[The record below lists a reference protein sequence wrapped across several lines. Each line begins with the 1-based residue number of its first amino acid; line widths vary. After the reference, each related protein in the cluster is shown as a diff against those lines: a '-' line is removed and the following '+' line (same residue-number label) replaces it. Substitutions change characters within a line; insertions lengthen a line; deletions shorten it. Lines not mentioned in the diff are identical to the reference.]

1 MRNKFLLF
9 SILPLFL
16 TTLLIS
22 CSGLEREKDT
32 LELDK
37 SSISINQ
44 EGGTDYVNLM
54 ANGPWKVQDVPE
66 WISLSSTSGDYSET
80 MTVEVKENKEPAR
93 RTASLLFIRGKA
105 SETLD
110 IEQLGLDE
118 MAPFIKLDKNGLDV
132 GCFTGTQKVKLT
144 TNRPWKLFFAPNWVT
159 VTPSSGDESAEITIS
174 IAENRNPE
182 GRQSIIVFRG
192 ESEDKALDIRQSGLF
207 DIAIM
212 PGLPIFHFK
221 RMEYSSELSRC
232 LVWANSLFINPS
244 VRNEIYLGNLVCPT
258 TQSNTNIPGF
268 TGYTYNPITI
278 STSAAVSEVVKTYL
292 PSRSD
297 QDVFARQISEQL
309 PDRKGSFIED
319 KGAFEFYTHKQ
330 LQVIGM
336 INLGVKLDELVSGFP
351 YTEKEM
357 ARKYGLIYSFKR
369 TFFSLDINIP
379 EKLIQEELKEADL
392 EKGVSYV
399 SSITYGRVGLL
410 IVESDTDS
418 REVKAAV
425 NRLIENKSLSQEES
439 ELLSAVDVYY
449 VYFDKDKNVQVEKG
463 GMEVVNA
470 YKEATLLG
478 VDGIYPVEFWLAD
491 YMDNSPETLSFTY
504 RTGE

>member
-1 MRNKFLLF
+1 M
-9 SILPLFL
+9 
-16 TTLLIS
+16 
-22 CSGLEREKDT
+22 
-32 LELDK
+32 
-37 SSISINQ
+37 
-44 EGGTDYVNLM
+44 
-54 ANGPWKVQDVPE
+54 
-66 WISLSSTSGDYSET
+66 
-80 MTVEVKENKEPAR
+80 
-93 RTASLLFIRGKA
+93 
-105 SETLD
+105 
-110 IEQLGLDE
+110 
-118 MAPFIKLDKNGLDV
+118 
-132 GCFTGTQKVKLT
+132 
-144 TNRPWKLFFAPNWVT
+144 FFAPNWVT

-297 QDVFARQISEQL
+297 QDDFARQIAEQM

-463 GMEVVNA
+463 GMEVVKA